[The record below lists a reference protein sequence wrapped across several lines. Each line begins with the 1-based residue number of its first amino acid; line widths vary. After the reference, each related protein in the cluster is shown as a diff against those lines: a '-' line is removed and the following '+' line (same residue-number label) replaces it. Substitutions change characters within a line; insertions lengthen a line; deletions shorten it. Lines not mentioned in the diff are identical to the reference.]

1 MFLLFLLRS
10 FVTNFFLI
18 QTSKKPAL
26 IHTSKFSDLD
36 ESSLETE
43 IFNEIN
49 RKRSEL
55 ENDPLEWDER
65 IYQAAKAHS
74 LDLQTHKTFSH
85 QNVEGANVTDRLR
98 NKDLFFLVAAEN
110 LFMLDAGTENIPTI
124 VVEGWMKSPGHRW
137 VIVDRDHF
145 YTHGAVGVT
154 CNKSSCYVAYNCAD
168 FIVSK
173 NGTLRPHHYVYVN
186 LNDESLGFQES
197 YPVIIKIKSSKPVDT
212 YFFDS
217 FRKMNTFIK
226 KGSDI
231 SDDKIMN
238 KTNISDRRVTETDAY
253 ILIKNNSD
261 LIADVSYDNQ
271 ACAVCALLKNHRSD
285 EIIRTYSAV
294 TTDFEE
300 YKKKFILDKTP
311 EQYLEEAGGIQ
322 TILNILL

>member
-1 MFLLFLLRS
+1 VFLLFLLRF
-10 FVTNFFLI
+10 FVTKFFLI
-18 QTSKKPAL
+18 QTTKNPAL

-74 LDLQTHKTFSH
+74 IDLQTNKAFSH

-98 NKDLFFLVAAEN
+98 NEDLFFRVAAEN
-110 LFMLDAGTENIPTI
+110 LFWLDAGTENIPDI

-154 CNKSSCYVAYNCAD
+154 CNKSSCYVTFNCAD
-168 FIVSK
+168 FIVS
-173 NGTLRPHHYVYVN
+173 NNRTLRPHHYIYVN
-186 LNDESLGFQES
+186 LNDESFGFQES
-197 YPVIIKIKSSKPVDT
+197 YPVNTKIKSSSPVDT

-217 FRKMNTFIK
+217 LSKMNTFIK
-226 KGSDI
+226 TGSDI
-231 SDDKIMN
+231 SDDKIMS
-238 KTNISDRRVTETDAY
+238 KTNISDRRVAGTDSY

-261 LIADVSYDNQ
+261 LITDVSCELIYN
-271 ACAVCALLKNHRSD
+271 
-285 EIIRTYSAV
+285 
-294 TTDFEE
+294 
-300 YKKKFILDKTP
+300 
-311 EQYLEEAGGIQ
+311 
-322 TILNILL
+322 

>member
-1 MFLLFLLRS
+1 MDKPPKKSRYIFPIILILVFVSLLFLLRAS
-10 FVTNFFLI
+10 VMKIFLI
-18 QTSKKPAL
+18 HTSKTPIQ

-49 RKRSEL
+49 RKRLEL
-55 ENDPLEWDER
+55 ENDPLEWDAR

-74 LDLQTHKTFSH
+74 IYLQTHKAFSH
-85 QNVEGANVTDRLR
+85 HNVEGASMTDRLK
-98 NKDLFFLVAAEN
+98 NEDLFFIVAAEN
-110 LFMLDAGTENIPTI
+110 LSMLDAGTENIPGL

-154 CNKSSCYVAYNCAD
+154 CNKSSCYVTFNCAD

-173 NGTLRPHHYVYVN
+173 NGTLRPYHYIYVN

-197 YPVIIKIKSSKPVDT
+197 YPVNINIKSSSPVDT

-217 FRKMNTFIK
+217 FSKMNTFIK
-226 KGSDI
+226 TGSDI

-238 KTNISDRRVTETDAY
+238 KTNISDRRIAGTDSY
-253 ILIKNNSD
+253 LLIRNNSD
-261 LIADVSYDNQ
+261 SIADINYELIYN
-271 ACAVCALLKNHRSD
+271 
-285 EIIRTYSAV
+285 
-294 TTDFEE
+294 
-300 YKKKFILDKTP
+300 
-311 EQYLEEAGGIQ
+311 
-322 TILNILL
+322 

>member
-1 MFLLFLLRS
+1 MDKPPKKANYIFPIILMLVFVCLLFLLRS
-10 FVTNFFLI
+10 SVMKFFLI
-18 QTSKKPAL
+18 QTSKNPIQ

-49 RKRSEL
+49 RKRLEL
-55 ENDPLEWDER
+55 GNNPLVWDER

-74 LDLQTHKTFSH
+74 IYLQTHKVFSH
-85 QNVEGANVTDRLR
+85 HNVEGASLTDRLK
-98 NKDLFFLVAAEN
+98 NENLFFIVAAEN
-110 LFMLDAGTENIPTI
+110 LSMLNAGAENIPGL

-154 CNKSSCYVAYNCAD
+154 CNKSSCYVTFNCAD

-173 NGTLRPHHYVYVN
+173 NRTLRPYHYVYVN

-197 YPVIIKIKSSKPVDT
+197 YPVNIIIRSSSPVDT

-217 FRKMNTFIK
+217 LSKMNTFIK
-226 KGSDI
+226 TGSDI

-238 KTNISDRRVTETDAY
+238 KTNISDRRVAGTDSY
-253 ILIKNNSD
+253 LLIRNNSD
-261 LIADVSYDNQ
+261 LTADVNYELIYN
-271 ACAVCALLKNHRSD
+271 
-285 EIIRTYSAV
+285 
-294 TTDFEE
+294 
-300 YKKKFILDKTP
+300 
-311 EQYLEEAGGIQ
+311 
-322 TILNILL
+322 